1 MLTASVLLALA
12 QATLVHIDMVLGT
25 GPEAKSGDVAT
36 VSYRGSTQDGKVF
49 DESKGRGPFAFRLGE
64 GQVIKGW
71 DQGLVGMKVGGKRI
85 LQIPPNLAYG
95 DEGIAG
101 SIPPKATLIF
111 EIELLRV
118 DAKGRKPMIEV
129 TEIAPGEGPAAK
141 AGDTVEVHYKGTFL
155 DGKQFDS
162 SYDRNQTFPVV
173 IGETKLIPGFTQ
185 GLIGMK
191 QGGKRKVVIPYELA
205 YGEQGRPPVI
215 PPMATLQFELEIV
228 KLTPKG

>member
-1 MLTASVLLALA
+1 
-12 QATLVHIDMVLGT
+12 
-25 GPEAKSGDVAT
+25 
-36 VSYRGSTQDGKVF
+36 
-49 DESKGRGPFAFRLGE
+49 
-64 GQVIKGW
+64 
-71 DQGLVGMKVGGKRI
+71 
-85 LQIPPNLAYG
+85 
-95 DEGIAG
+95 
-101 SIPPKATLIF
+101 
-111 EIELLRV
+111 
-118 DAKGRKPMIEV
+118 
-129 TEIAPGEGPAAK
+129 
-141 AGDTVEVHYKGTFL
+141 VHYKGTFL